1 LDPFCHSYNVLVDV
15 VDDPALLVENSL
27 HVQCA
32 GLGLLELIAEIFV
45 GILDFGFQSAPG
57 FASG

>member
-1 LDPFCHSYNVLVDV
+1 VDV

>member
-1 LDPFCHSYNVLVDV
+1 
-15 VDDPALLVENSL
+15 
-27 HVQCA
+27 
-32 GLGLLELIAEIFV
+32 LLELIAEIFV